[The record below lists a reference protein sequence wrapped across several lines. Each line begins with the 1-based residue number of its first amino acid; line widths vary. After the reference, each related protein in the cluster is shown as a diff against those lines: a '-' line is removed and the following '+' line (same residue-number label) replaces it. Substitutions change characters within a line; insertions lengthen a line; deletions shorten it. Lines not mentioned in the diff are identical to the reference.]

1 MCKVFNEHITALFD
15 KMQTNLKKLSRKF
28 FDVMA
33 NITENG
39 GALPNGYFTEFE
51 IKRVQF
57 DKKGYLRDMYPIN
70 SKIILGGVVL
80 LRALIH

>member
-57 DKKGYLRDMYPIN
+57 DKKGYLRYVN
-70 SKIILGGVVL
+70 FKTK
-80 LRALIH
+80 